1 MRAFLINLFL
11 TLWLGLLTAAAIQS
25 HRPADWSKV
34 QGLDP
39 VGKGGVPNLMERME
53 QTVFRR
59 NAPMEISEAD
69 INHYLAREITGTQN
83 GLSKSK
89 VKFDTLAL
97 HFEKDLCQA
106 CFSWRSGNSKP
117 ITASLNFTVSRKGEN
132 FVIEPQSGTYGRLP
146 VYRGFFCT
154 LTPALTSLCDALN
167 NEIHTV
173 FEMNQIR
180 FEKNKLVLDPR
191 SESAK

>member
-1 MRAFLINLFL
+1 MRPFITNLFL
-11 TLWLGLLTAAAIQS
+11 TLWLGLLTAAAILS

-34 QGLDP
+34 QGLDQ

-59 NAPMEISEAD
+59 NAPMEISETD
-69 INHYLAREITGTQN
+69 INHYLAREIIGTQT
-83 GLSKSK
+83 GFSKTK
-89 VKFDTLAL
+89 VHFDKVAL

-106 CFSWRSGNSKP
+106 CFSWRSNNNKP
-117 ITASLNFTVSRKGEN
+117 TTASLNFAVSRNGEN
-132 FVIEPQSGTYGRLP
+132 FVIEPKSGFYGRLP
-146 VYRGFFCT
+146 IYRGLLCT
-154 LTPALTSLCDALN
+154 LTPALESLCVALN

-180 FEKNKLVLDPR
+180 FEKNKLILDPR